1 MLYHH
6 DELIYGGVNSV
17 ELHVY
22 PCIIQAN
29 LELIPK
35 MVLPLIFL
43 CSAAT
48 SSNANDG
55 ERCNDRHDQGPSS
68 PHVPLHP
75 SSPSS
80 LSKPSPLHFIYLG
93 LWGSKTPPATFAANF
108 KRFQEQNTERK
119 VVLWTDAMVE
129 ELVQTHLT
137 KEQLL
142 LYRISVR
149 IVCSLYVV
157 LVTLFA
163 QRGLLRCSHCTVLGI
178 KNVISAR
185 KQVCRNVPP
194 QPPSSPM
201 LPYI

>member
-1 MLYHH
+1 MVVSTVLNYMYIRV
-6 DELIYGGVNSV
+6 LS
-17 ELHVY
+17 
-22 PCIIQAN
+22 QAN

-55 ERCNDRHDQGPSS
+55 ERCNDR
-68 PHVPLHP
+68 
-75 SSPSS
+75 
-80 LSKPSPLHFIYLG
+80 HFIYLG

-157 LVTLFA
+157 MVTLFA